1 MVDTLLFLLVAD
13 CEIAVRSCHDF
24 DVTKLTLHWI
34 NDLMSMKADSISPVI

>member
-13 CEIAVRSCHDF
+13 CEIAVRSFYDF